1 VWTAIDSFGPP
12 AYITDRSVI
21 NNAIA
26 APAAATPDARIRQT
40 MHASPP
46 AEHERH
52 IAITFKSAIA
62 VALVLTV
69 AACSRPAPAPEPV
82 RAVQTLTVAGGL
94 AGGTVEYAGEVRAR
108 VESRLGFRVGGK
120 MVSRPAQLG
129 ERVRAGQVLAT
140 LDVQDLRLGQEAA
153 RSAVQAARVS
163 HDQALADYK
172 RFSELRDQ
180 GFISAAELER
190 RDNTLKAAQ
199 AQLAQAEAMSGMQ
212 TNQASYGSLVAD
224 ASGVVTAVE
233 AEPGAVLSAGATV
246 LRVAQDGPRDVVFS
260 VPEDQIGALRA
271 LQGRAGAV
279 QVRVWGDSKVAL
291 PASVREVAAAADPAT
306 RTYAVKADVG
316 TAAVRLGQTASV
328 SVAVPSVAGV
338 VKLPLA
344 AVFEQQGKSSVW
356 LLDPATMTVRAQPIV
371 VGGADGNQIIV
382 AAGLAPGQQVVTAG
396 VHVLTPGQ
404 QVTRYGA
411 APVLAS
417 AAASESAR

>member
-1 VWTAIDSFGPP
+1 MCPSLSIEST
-12 AYITDRSVI
+12 R
-21 NNAIA
+21 
-26 APAAATPDARIRQT
+26 R
-40 MHASPP
+40 
-46 AEHERH
+46 
-52 IAITFKSAIA
+52 
-62 VALVLTV
+62 VALRYRPAIVVALSLMV

-82 RAVQTLTVAGGL
+82 RAVQTLTVSSGV
-94 AGGTVEYAGEVRAR
+94 AGGTIEYAGEVRAR

-129 ERVRAGQVLAT
+129 DSVKAGQVLAT
-140 LDVQDLRLGQEAA
+140 LDAQDLRLGQEAA
-153 RSAVQAARVS
+153 RSAVQAARVN
-163 HDQALADYK
+163 HDQALADFK
-172 RFSELRDQ
+172 RFTELRDQ

-199 AQLAQAEAMSGMQ
+199 AQLAQAEALSGVQNNQ
-212 TNQASYGSLVAD
+212 TSYGTLIAD
-224 ASGVVTAVE
+224 AGGVVTAVE

-260 VPEDQIGALRA
+260 VPEDQIDVLRA
-271 LQGRAGAV
+271 LQSRGGTV
-279 QVRVWGDSKVAL
+279 QVRIWGDGKVPL

-316 TAAVRLGQTASV
+316 KAMVRLGQTAT
-328 SVAVPSVAGV
+328 VAIAMPAMAGV
-338 VKLPLA
+338 VKLPLT

-371 VGGADGNQIIV
+371 VGGAEGNKIVV

-404 QVTRYGA
+404 KVTRYGA
-411 APVLAS
+411 PPVLAS
-417 AAASESAR
+417 ADSSGSAR